1 LSSADGPSVPPDS
14 GASTDTAEPDTAEAP
29 PTAPV
34 VEPEPEPTDELRIG
48 LLAAVTESLG
58 DAVVGSRI
66 VDGDSLTIRV
76 ATPAWA
82 EVAKVARHKL
92 HCGFFSFLSGIDWMN
107 SPFGRYEDSPFD
119 EPKPVSSEIVTGVAG
134 GDTRFQVFAR
144 VVDIDRKV
152 GITFKVDVPEDD
164 LAVDTWIHTYPGA
177 NWNERETHEMYGIG
191 FRGHPHLVK
200 LYLPGGFEGYP
211 LRKDFPLLA
220 RQVKPWPGIVDVEPM
235 PDEAG
240 SDEASSDAAAPSEE
254 AAT

>member
-1 LSSADGPSVPPDS
+1 MSLLSSADGSGAPPDP
-14 GASTDTAEPDTAEAP
+14 AEPDTAEAVEP
-29 PTAPV
+29 EPAPPV
-34 VEPEPEPTDELRIG
+34 VEPEPEPEPTDELRIG

-92 HCGFFSFLSGIDWMN
+92 HCGFFSFLSGIDWLP
-107 SPFGRYEDSPFD
+107 SPFGRYEDSPMD
-119 EPKPVSSEIVTGVAG
+119 EPRPVSTDIVTGVAG

-144 VVDIDRKV
+144 VVDLDRKV
-152 GITFKVDVPEDD
+152 GIIFKVDVPDDD

-191 FRGHPHLVK
+191 FRGHPHLIK

-240 SDEASSDAAAPSEE
+240 SDEAAAPSEE